1 MRADFVTTID
11 AADLLAE
18 LDAAGA
24 EAVAPAGGRWY
35 GFVKRAGD
43 VIFSAALLVVLS
55 PVLLLVALMI
65 KLTSRGPVL
74 FSQSRSGL
82 GGQSFTM
89 YKFRTMRPG
98 AEEDRVFF
106 SHLNYHG
113 GPVFKIVDDPRLIWI
128 GRFLRQSSIDELP
141 QLFNVLAGQMSIVG
155 PRPLWQPEAAQAKGA
170 AKLRTCVKPG
180 LTCLWQISGRSELSY
195 EQWVLLDLY
204 YIRNRNL
211 LLDLMIIVHTIPAV
225 LSGHGAY

>member
-1 MRADFVTTID
+1 
-11 AADLLAE
+11 LLAE

-24 EAVAPAGGRWY
+24 EAVAPAGGWWY
-35 GFVKRAGD
+35 GFVKRACD
-43 VIFSAALLVVLS
+43 VVFSAALLAVLS
-55 PVLLLVALMI
+55 PAMLLVALTI
-65 KLTSRGPVL
+65 KLTSRRPVL
-74 FSQSRSGL
+74 FSQSRAGL
-82 GGQSFTM
+82 GGQRFTM
-89 YKFRTMRPG
+89 YTFRTMRPG

-106 SHLNYHG
+106 SHLNYHA
-113 GPVFKIVDDPRLIWI
+113 GPVFKIVDDPRLIWV